1 MIDLRDRE
9 LPNQIEI
16 GGSFFHIKT
25 DFRIWIEF
33 GDMIRKE
40 ETLMQMD
47 ISKIFEDEIPS
58 EEYIVEI
65 FEKLQ
70 EFFINK
76 NPTPNSSGGG
86 SDERLFDYIL
96 DGEYI
101 VGSFMQAYGIDL
113 TSVNYMHWH
122 LFKALFVSLPDNTK
136 MSQIM
141 SMRGYRKSKDDYDTS
156 ANKSK
161 QAWKLP
167 SITELEKKE
176 ILDEID
182 EIFYN
187 S

>member
-9 LPNQIEI
+9 LPNHIMV
-16 GGSFFHIKT
+16 GGSSFCIKT

-33 GDMIRKE
+33 GDMIRSE
-40 ETLMQMD
+40 ETLMQME
-47 ISKIFEDEIPS
+47 IANIFVDDVPS
-58 EEYIVEI
+58 VE
-65 FEKLQ
+65 FVQEVYEKLMD
-70 EFFINK
+70 FYTNK
-76 NPTPNSSGGG
+76 NPTPKSRGG
-86 SDERLFDYIL
+86 SSERLYDYIL

-101 VGSFMQAYGIDL
+101 VGSFMQCYGIDL
-113 TSVNYMHWH
+113 TSIEYMHWH

-141 SMRGYRKSKDDYDTS
+141 SMRGYKKSTDDYDTS

-167 SITELEKKE
+167 SITDLEKKE
-176 ILDEID
+176 ILKEID
-182 EIFYN
+182 DEFYN

>member
-9 LPNQIEI
+9 LPNHIVV
-16 GGSFFHIKT
+16 GGSSFCIKT

-33 GDMIRKE
+33 GDMIRNE
-40 ETLMQMD
+40 DTLMQMD
-47 ISKIFEDEIPS
+47 IANIFENEIPS
-58 EEYIVEI
+58 AEYIQEVYK
-65 FEKLQ
+65 KLMD
-70 EFFINK
+70 FYINK
-76 NPTPNSSGGG
+76 NPTPNSSGG
-86 SDERLFDYIL
+86 SSERLYDYIL

-113 TSVNYMHWH
+113 TSIEYMHWH

-141 SMRGYRKSKDDYDTS
+141 SMRAYKKSTDDYDTS

-167 SITELEKKE
+167 SITDSEKEE
-176 ILDEID
+176 ILKEID
-182 EIFYN
+182 ELFYN